1 VDPNTL
7 DPTALTRAVAR
18 VLAEPGFARVAQR
31 LASEIEMM
39 PGPEE
44 TAAALEH
51 LVRVRAV
58 PGHRDLPL
66 GARDAAR

>member
-1 VDPNTL
+1 VL
-7 DPTALTRAVAR
+7 D
-18 VLAEPGFARVAQR
+18 EPGFARVARR

-44 TAAALEH
+44 TAEALEH
-51 LVRVRAV
+51 LVRVRPV
-58 PGHRDLPL
+58 PGRRDLPL